1 MSSPVSPLPIAS
13 AATAVSQ
20 TPTTGSAASVDPK
33 RAAQLHTAAKAFE
46 SILVK
51 QLLSAAKVGGQNP
64 SGYADMA
71 VDALATGVEKAGGLG
86 LARRIEDTLSHSLSR
101 SREPTGASPPLAGS
115 GGGTGGVPGPAAAAG
130 VTAGTTQGVGMLDEV
145 GER

>member
-1 MSSPVSPLPIAS
+1 MSSPIAPLSTTTTTSTS
-13 AATAVSQ
+13 AAA
-20 TPTTGSAASVDPK
+20 GAANVDPK
-33 RAAQLHTAAKAFE
+33 RAAKLHTAAKAFE

-86 LARRIEDTLSHSLSR
+86 LARRIEETLSHSLSR
-101 SREPTGASPPLAGS
+101 ARETTGESPPVAA
-115 GGGTGGVPGPAAAAG
+115 PAAMGAAA
-130 VTAGTTQGVGMLDEV
+130 TAGPLAVGTTQPAETLDEV
-145 GER
+145 GGR

>member
-1 MSSPVSPLPIAS
+1 MSAPISPLATSAVSSVATPASPASS
-13 AATAVSQ
+13 AA
-20 TPTTGSAASVDPK
+20 ASTDPR
-33 RAAQLHTAAKAFE
+33 RAAKLHTAARAFE

-86 LARRIEDTLSHSLSR
+86 LARRIEETLSHSLSR
-101 SREPTGASPPLAGS
+101 AHDPVGESPPGGS
-115 GGGTGGVPGPAAAAG
+115 
-130 VTAGTTQGVGMLDEV
+130 
-145 GER
+145 

>member
-1 MSSPVSPLPIAS
+1 MAMATATGTAS
-13 AATAVSQ
+13 ATSADAVSA
-20 TPTTGSAASVDPK
+20 GK
-33 RAAQLHTAAKAFE
+33 LHTAAREFE

-86 LARRIEDTLSHSLSR
+86 LARKIEETLSHSSHSSHNR
-101 SREPTGASPPLAGS
+101 SR
-115 GGGTGGVPGPAAAAG
+115 
-130 VTAGTTQGVGMLDEV
+130 
-145 GER
+145 